1 MTAEQDRLSTSDDPK
16 APWRTWGPYV
26 SARQWGTVREDYS
39 ADGSA
44 WEHFPFDDAHRRAY
58 RWGEDGLAG
67 LCDVDGYLNVG
78 VALWNGQDD
87 RIKERLFGLTNPQG
101 NHGEDVKEYWW
112 ATDGT
117 PTHSYASWLYRY
129 PHAAFPYADLIAT
142 NGARGPAEP
151 EYELSDTGIF
161 DGDAFFDVEVTHAK
175 AAPGDICIEVTATNH
190 GSQAAPIHLI
200 PQVWFRNTWSWGLD
214 DRRPTLSLASE
225 GSQKSNHVGEGNG
238 YVELVAEHHELGQ
251 IRVLAE
257 RHHEAGLPTPVFCEN
272 ESNLI
277 GLYGESAAGGQH
289 TAYPKDTINDAVL
302 RGWSPGAGGQPG
314 EFGGRNPGAGGQP
327 GELGGR
333 NPGAGGQ
340 PGELGNPERVGTKVG
355 LWWAFPAVPPGDSVS
370 VRMRLIDDSLS
381 PGRGYPRESG
391 DIATPTDAQ
400 PRPGGESAQT
410 FDEVLTARRAE
421 ADEFFAAVL
430 PTDTSEQ
437 DAQIARRA
445 FAGLQW
451 GKQLYLYDVPRWLA
465 GDPAQPP
472 PPPQRAAAH
481 QGRNTDW
488 KHVNLSEVIS
498 MPDEW
503 EYPWFATWDLAFHC
517 VALAHVDPA
526 FAKDQLLLMCR
537 EWAMHPNGQLPAYE
551 WNFSDVNPPVH
562 PWAAWQVYAIGGCQ
576 DRDFLQRIVLKMLL
590 NFPWW
595 VNRKDAD
602 GSHVFEGGFL
612 GMDNVGLFDRSEPL
626 PHGQR
631 LEQADATAWM
641 GMFCL
646 KMLRMATELA
656 RRDPSWD
663 EVATKFLVHFLA
675 ISEAM
680 EDFGSGHKAL
690 WDPEDEF
697 FHDVLVGV
705 DGHAHRSPVRSMVG
719 LLPLTAVSL
728 VPDWVVTDLPDLTDF
743 FQGWTQRRPKLARSL
758 IHTNHH
764 GQALRTLSMASAQQW
779 SALLRPLLDEAE
791 FMSPHGIRSL
801 SAIHRDGVEASFHG
815 IDLQLTYVPA
825 ESLTGM
831 FGGNSNWR
839 GPIWMP
845 VNALLTD
852 ALRVYGRGAGIDQQ
866 VEFPTG
872 SGESMPLADVAR
884 AVEQR
889 LVAMFRPGPNG
900 RRPNTPQH
908 HPSGP
913 LWDAHPTFS
922 EYFNGD
928 NGEGLGASHQTGWTA
943 LVAHFICAPDGIAN
957 R

>member
-1 MTAEQDRLSTSDDPK
+1 MAMCHSVDVTAEQERLAASSDPK
-16 APWRTWGPYV
+16 SPWRRWGPYV

-39 ADGSA
+39 ADGDA
-44 WEHFPFDDAHRRAY
+44 WEHFPFEHAHRRAY

-67 LCDVDGYLNVG
+67 LCDIDGYLNVG

-117 PTHSYASWLYRY
+117 PTHSYAQWLYRY
-129 PHAAFPYADLIAT
+129 PHAAFPYADLVTT
-142 NGARGPAEP
+142 NGARGPAQD
-151 EYELSDTGIF
+151 EYELADTGIF

-175 AAPGDICIEVTATNH
+175 ASAGDICIAITATNQ
-190 GSQAAPIHLI
+190 GSDPAPIHLI

-214 DRRPTLSLASE
+214 DRRPRLAASPHDA
-225 GSQKSNHVGEGNG
+225 NGE
-238 YVELVAEHHELGQ
+238 YVEVLAEHHELGVRDGGV
-251 IRVLAE
+251 RVRAQ
-257 RHHEAGLPTPVFCEN
+257 RHEQMGLPALVFCDN

-289 TAYPKDTINDAVL
+289 TAYPKDTINDAVI
-302 RGWSPGAGGQPG
+302 GSGGAPADG
-314 EFGGRNPGAGGQP
+314 
-327 GELGGR
+327 
-333 NPGAGGQ
+333 
-340 PGELGNPERVGTKVG
+340 GNPERVGTKVG
-355 LWWAFPAVPPGDSVS
+355 LWWAFEQVPPGGSVT
-370 VRMRLIDDSLS
+370 VRLRLTEMDGATGDQDRAGFGDVLRSR
-381 PGRGYPRESG
+381 RG
-391 DIATPTDAQ
+391 
-400 PRPGGESAQT
+400 
-410 FDEVLTARRAE
+410 E

-430 PTDTSEQ
+430 PGDTSEQ
-437 DAQIARRA
+437 DALVARRA

-488 KHVNLSEVIS
+488 RHVNLSEVIS

-537 EWAMHPNGQLPAYE
+537 EWSMHPNGQLPAYE

-562 PWAAWQVYAIGGCQ
+562 PWAAWQVFAIGECQ
-576 DRDFLQRIVLKMLL
+576 DRDFLQRICLKMLL

-626 PHGQR
+626 PDGQR

-656 RRDPSWD
+656 REDPAWD

-680 EDFGSGHKAL
+680 EDFGSGHNAL
-690 WDPEDEF
+690 WDTDDEF

-705 DGHAHRSPVRSMVG
+705 DGQAHRMPVRSMVG

-728 VPDWVVTDLPDLTDF
+728 VPNWVATELPDLTNF
-743 FQGWTQRRPKLARSL
+743 FQGWTQRRPELARSL
-758 IHTNHH
+758 IHTNHQ
-764 GQALRTLSMASAQQW
+764 GQAVRTLSMVSAEQW
-779 SALLRPLLDEAE
+779 SSLLRPLLDEAE
-791 FMSPHGIRSL
+791 FLSPHGIRSL
-801 SAIHRDGVEASFHG
+801 SAIHRGGVQACVDGT
-815 IDLQLTYVPA
+815 DLRLSYVPG
-825 ESLTGM
+825 ESLTRM

-852 ALRVYGRGAGIDQQ
+852 ALRVYARGAGISEQ
-866 VEFPTG
+866 VEFPTE
-872 SGESMPLADVAR
+872 SGERMPLAEVAR
-884 AVEQR
+884 AIEQR
-889 LVAMFRPGPNG
+889 LVAMFRPDPDAGG
-900 RRPNTPQH
+900 RRPNTPRH

-922 EYFNGD
+922 EYFDGD
-928 NGEGLGASHQTGWTA
+928 NGQGLGASHQTGWTA
-943 LVAHFICAPDGIAN
+943 LVAHFICSPDGIAN